1 MSRWESFVQKVKA
14 HWRSWIAIK
23 FSFNLLLF
31 SLELWYNR
39 RIQVV
44 AISKKMI
51 LLNRVISV
59 LLSGIYFTLPSRLSR
74 FLALPWDISNISFDS
89 DSSFTYWGCE
99 ELRSLLIMLL
109 SFRSQGNLPLV
120 TQSAT
125 LSVKW
130 TSYSIPSIRLCT
142 LLYLSN
148 AICCE
153 CAKTIT
159 FVIYHYFD

>member
-1 MSRWESFVQKVKA
+1 MDLMSMSRWASFVQKVKA

-44 AISKKMI
+44 AFSKKMI

-74 FLALPWDISNISFDS
+74 FLALPWDVSNISFDS
-89 DSSFTYWGCE
+89 DSPFTYWGCE
-99 ELRSLLIMLL
+99 ELRSLLI
-109 SFRSQGNLPLV
+109 N
-120 TQSAT
+120 AT
-125 LSVKW
+125 VIQISRQF
-130 TSYSIPSIRLCT
+130 TSCDPVCNVVR
-142 LLYLSN
+142 
-148 AICCE
+148 
-153 CAKTIT
+153 
-159 FVIYHYFD
+159 